1 MVRAATVSVLACL
14 LSVPVALAADIPGTV
29 SLRDPRINESS
40 GLVDLGS
47 RWVTTNDS
55 GDSARLFTIDPSTG
69 RTTGISHFHSNVVDV
84 EALAP
89 SGRSVVW
96 VGDIG
101 DNGNER
107 ASISVFRVLV
117 GPGRIDVFPR
127 RYRLVYPQGKPDAES
142 LFVDRLGRLHVI
154 TKSFGGGV
162 VYRAP
167 ARLNSRRPNR
177 LVSVGAVQEYATDA
191 ALTRDRNH
199 VLVRGPALAGVY
211 TVPGFQRVASFALP
225 RQPQGEGIA
234 VSPTGVVRVS
244 SEGGGTA
251 VRRVSLPAAVATRIG
266 SPLPTTSPS
275 PTPSPSAS
283 PSPSSTTTPSPTD
296 TASPGAGA
304 SPSPVSG
311 DSSDGVGA
319 LDSPWLMWSIPA
331 VIAIGALGIGL
342 GLRRR
347 TD

>member
-1 MVRAATVSVLACL
+1 M
-14 LSVPVALAADIPGTV
+14 
-29 SLRDPRINESS
+29 
-40 GLVDLGS
+40 
-47 RWVTTNDS
+47 
-55 GDSARLFTIDPSTG
+55 
-69 RTTGISHFHSNVVDV
+69 
-84 EALAP
+84 
-89 SGRSVVW
+89 
-96 VGDIG
+96 
-101 DNGNER
+101 
-107 ASISVFRVLV
+107 

-127 RYRLVYPQGKPDAES
+127 RYRLVYPQGQPNAES

-167 ARLNSRRPNR
+167 ARLSSARPNR
-177 LVSVGAVQEYATDA
+177 LVAVGTVQEYATDA
-191 ALTRDRNH
+191 ALTRDGNH

-234 VSPTGVVRVS
+234 VGPTGLVRVS
-244 SEGGGTA
+244 SEGGRTA
-251 VRRVSLPAAVATRIG
+251 VRQVTLPVAVATRIG
-266 SPLPTTSPS
+266 SPVPTTSPS

-283 PSPSSTTTPSPTD
+283 PSPSATATPSPTA
-296 TASPGAGA
+296 TASPGASA

-311 DSSDGVGA
+311 DSAQDGVA

-331 VIAIGALGIGL
+331 VIAVGALGIGL

-347 TD
+347 TDGA

>member
-1 MVRAATVSVLACL
+1 MLRAATVSLLACL
-14 LSVPVALAADIPGTV
+14 LSVPVALAAEPPGTV
-29 SLRDPRINESS
+29 SLRDPRLTESS

-47 RWVTTNDS
+47 RWVTMNDS
-55 GDSARLFTIDPSTG
+55 GDSARLFTLDPVTG
-69 RTTGISHFHSNVVDV
+69 RTIGISHFHSNVVDL

-117 GPGRIDVFPR
+117 GPGRIDVQPR
-127 RYRLVYPQGKPDAES
+127 RYRLVYPRGNPDAES
-142 LFVDRLGRLHVI
+142 LFADRQGRLHVI

-167 ARLNSRRPNR
+167 ARLSSQRPNR
-177 LVSVGAVQEYATDA
+177 LVAVGAVQEYATDA

-211 TVPGFQRVASFALP
+211 TVPGFQRVTSFALP
-225 RQPQGEGIA
+225 RQPQGEGIS
-234 VSPTGVVRVS
+234 VGPTGLVRVS
-244 SEGGGTA
+244 SEGAHTA
-251 VRRVSLPAAVATRIG
+251 VRQVSLPAAVATRIG
-266 SPLPTTSPS
+266 APVTPTPS

-283 PSPSSTTTPSPTD
+283 PSPSATSTPSPTAD
-296 TASPGAGA
+296 GSPGA

-311 DSSDGVGA
+311 DSSQDGVGA

-331 VIAIGALGIGL
+331 VIAVGALGIGL